1 MRKPFFRQIAISF
14 IACCISILAFAF
26 SCSNDNRH
34 PIIFVT
40 YAEHPRQ
47 LYCARVMIE
56 SIRTFGGDYKDVP
69 VWLYVT
75 GQLHKEAT
83 ETLQKFA
90 SLNVEIK
97 TCQAPEEALW
107 FSLANVV
114 FMAAQAETDAETRAA
129 VIAML
134 GSDTVVLQAPDE
146 FVLPGGISLG
156 YRPVFHR
163 NINPLFSEPLDDY
176 WTRAYEIMDIQ
187 KSTVFPM
194 VTPADDDTIR
204 PYFQAGCLVVRP
216 EKGIFR
222 KWKAQFTA
230 LYSDSLIRKMS
241 EQDIKLRIF
250 TFQAALTGAILNNL
264 ERAEMMQFS
273 DRINYPVFFREMFG
287 AKRDFHD
294 ITNATTIR
302 YEHFFDDPPD
312 GWDKQLTGP
321 ADRIAWLKEH
331 FDH

>member
-1 MRKPFFRQIAISF
+1 MRNTFFRKIAVSL
-14 IACCISILAFAF
+14 IACCISILLFN
-26 SCSNDNRH
+26 CSGSKDNRH
-34 PIIFVT
+34 AIIFAT
-40 YAEHPRQ
+40 YAEQPQQ

-75 GQLHKEAT
+75 EQLQKETT
-83 ETLQKFA
+83 ETLLKFD
-90 SLNVEIK
+90 SLDVDIK

-114 FMAAQAETDAETRAA
+114 FMAAQFETDAESQAA
-129 VIAML
+129 VIALL
-134 GSDTVVLQAPDE
+134 GSDTVVLQALDE
-146 FVLPGGISLG
+146 FVLPKGISLG
-156 YRPVFHR
+156 YRPVFHK
-163 NINPLFSEPLDDY
+163 NINPLFSEPLGEY
-176 WTRAYEIMDIQ
+176 WTRAYEIMGIQ
-187 KSTVFPM
+187 KFSVFPM
-194 VTPADDDTIR
+194 VTPADGDTIR
-204 PYFQAGCLVVRP
+204 PYFQAGCLVARP

-222 KWKAQFTA
+222 KWKEQFTS

-241 EQDIKLRIF
+241 EQENKLKIF
-250 TFQAALTGAILNNL
+250 TFQVALTGAILNNL
-264 ERAEMMQFS
+264 KRVEMMQLS
-273 DRINYPVFFREMFG
+273 DRINYPIFFREMFG

-302 YEHFFDDPPD
+302 YEFFFNDPPD

-331 FDH
+331 FDY